1 MRGGAPWA
9 NAKDKAKGVSFL
21 QPDALVHLQ
30 HDKADRPSGRGLA
43 HPAVMRGVAPRAGA
57 DKDKEEDASFLQPEV
72 MRSLYATFGAVPAT
86 PRNIFRLFK
95 VASGHLL
102 FVFLSRAAAGLACT
116 ALAQRLFAR
125 SS

>member
-1 MRGGAPWA
+1 MRRGAPRA

-21 QPDALVHLQ
+21 QPDAMVDIQ
-30 HDKADRPSGRGLA
+30 HDQADRPSGRGLA

-95 VASGHLL
+95 VHSSHLL
-102 FVFLSRAAAGLACT
+102 CVFVPRAVAWLTKT

-125 SS
+125 SL